1 MRITV
6 FGASGATGQE
16 LVRQATAAGH
26 RVTAVVRD
34 PAKLPVPAHV
44 PSGGLDVVRAD
55 VMDAEAIAPAVAGSD
70 VVISALGPRPRTTEP
85 VCGPGAEAIVA
96 AMRAS
101 GARRLVVIAASGYI
115 DDPADGFLTGSIAKP
130 IVRRLLRRP
139 FADMA
144 HADRI
149 VSGSGLDWT
158 IMRPPRL
165 TNGARRAYRTVV
177 DRTVGSTLS
186 RADLAAATLIAAGD
200 PATIGHAIG
209 VGY

>member
-6 FGASGATGQE
+6 FGASGGTGRL
-16 LVRQATAAGH
+16 LVEQALAGGH
-26 RVTAVVRD
+26 QVTAVVRD
-34 PAKLPVPAHV
+34 PARLPAHV

-55 VMDAEAIAPAVAGSD
+55 VLDPAAIAPAIAGRD
-70 VVISALGPRPRTTEP
+70 AVISALGPRPKTTEP
-85 VCGPGAEAIVA
+85 VCAPGAEAIVA

-101 GARRLVVIAASGYI
+101 GARRLVIIAASGYI
-115 DDPADGFLTGSIAKP
+115 DDAADGFLTGSIAKP

-144 HADRI
+144 RADEI
-149 VSGSGLDWT
+149 VTGSGLDWT

-165 TNGARRAYRTVV
+165 TNGTHKAYRTVV
-177 DRTVGSTLS
+177 DRTVGASLS
-186 RADLAAATLIAAGD
+186 RADLAAATLLAAGD

>member
-1 MRITV
+1 MRTTV
-6 FGASGATGQE
+6 FGASGATGRL
-16 LVRQATAAGH
+16 LVEQAMDAGH
-26 RVTAVVRD
+26 QVTAVVRD
-34 PAKLPVPAHV
+34 PARLPVHARV

-55 VMDAEAIAPAVAGSD
+55 VMDPAAIAPAVAGRD
-70 VVISALGPRPRTTEP
+70 VVISVLGPRPRTTEP
-85 VCGPGAEAIVA
+85 VCGPGAASIVA

-130 IVRRLLRRP
+130 IVRRLLRRS
-139 FADMA
+139 FADLA
-144 HADRI
+144 HADEI

-165 TNGARRAYRTVV
+165 TNGKRRAYRTVV
-177 DRTVGSTLS
+177 DRTAGATLS

-200 PATIGHAIG
+200 PAMIGHAVG

>member
-6 FGASGATGQE
+6 FGASGGTGQQ
-16 LVRQATAAGH
+16 LVEQALAAGH
-26 RVTAVVRD
+26 QVTAVVRD
-34 PAKLPVPAHV
+34 PAKLRTRV

-55 VMDAEAIAPAVAGSD
+55 VLDPGAIAPAVAGSD
-70 VVISALGPRPRTTEP
+70 AVISALGSRPKATEP
-85 VCGPGAEAIVA
+85 ICAPGAEAIVA

-139 FADMA
+139 FTDMA
-144 HADRI
+144 NADRI

-165 TNGARRAYRTVV
+165 TNGKRKAYRTVV
-177 DRTVGSTLS
+177 DRTVGATLS

-200 PATIGHAIG
+200 PAKIGHAVG

>member
-1 MRITV
+1 MRIVV
-6 FGASGATGQE
+6 FGASGATGQL
-16 LVRQATAAGH
+16 LVTQAVAAGY

-34 PAKLPVPAHV
+34 PAKLPTRV
-44 PSGGLDVVRAD
+44 PSGGFDVIGAD
-55 VMDAEAIAPAVAGSD
+55 VMDPDAIAPAIAGSD
-70 VVISALGPRPRTTEP
+70 VVISALGPRPKTTEP
-85 VCGPGAEAIVA
+85 VCGPGAESIVT

-101 GARRLVVIAASGYI
+101 GARRLIVIAASGYI

-144 HADRI
+144 RADEI

-165 TNGARRAYRTVV
+165 TNGKRKAYRTMV

-186 RADLAAATLIAAGD
+186 RADLAAATLVAAGD
-200 PATIGHAIG
+200 PATIGHTVG

>member
-6 FGASGATGQE
+6 FGASGASGQQ
-16 LVRQATAAGH
+16 LVEQALAAGH

-34 PAKLPVPAHV
+34 PAKLPARV

-55 VMDAEAIAPAVAGSD
+55 VMDPDAIAPAVAGSD
-70 VVISALGPRPRTTEP
+70 VVISALGPRPKATEP
-85 VCGPGAEAIVA
+85 VCAPGAESIVA

-144 HADRI
+144 HADEI

-165 TNGARRAYRTVV
+165 TNGKRKTYRTVV

-186 RADLAAATLIAAGD
+186 RADLAAATLAAAGD

>member
-1 MRITV
+1 MKITV
-6 FGASGATGQE
+6 FGASGGTGLQ
-16 LVRQATAAGH
+16 LVEQAMAAGH

-34 PAKLPVPAHV
+34 PARMSP
-44 PSGGLDVVRAD
+44 GGFDVVRAD
-55 VMDAEAIAPAVAGSD
+55 VLDPEAIAPAIAGSD
-70 VVISALGPRPRTTEP
+70 VVISALGPRPKATEP
-85 VCGPGAEAIVA
+85 ICAPAAESIVT
-96 AMRAS
+96 AMRAA
-101 GARRLVVIAASGYI
+101 GARRLIIIAASGYI

-144 HADRI
+144 RADEI

-165 TNGARRAYRTVV
+165 TNGRRKAYRTVV

-200 PATIGHAIG
+200 PAAIGHAIG